1 MVVRSVADLPTP
13 SPPVFPLPRIH
24 SAASITREGGKG
36 QTVWGEGFWGG
47 TEELE
52 AKMHVRKIMVA
63 GTRTVSRIK

>member
-1 MVVRSVADLPTP
+1 MRLWASPSIEAECWHKLLHKVA
-13 SPPVFPLPRIH
+13 
-24 SAASITREGGKG
+24 TREGGKG